1 MRAGSCVQMVQDIEA
16 LDDRQTSHSFS
27 GNFPTGRPSGATV
40 PLKGTAGSA
49 SAGLPPPASLEAQ
62 ALSSRIS
69 GTAGHLIAD
78 RYARFRHFIVSSML
92 LQLHP

>member
-1 MRAGSCVQMVQDIEA
+1 MPFFVILCQDLLTSERAQDLEA
-16 LDDRQTSHSFS
+16 LDDRQGSHSFS
-27 GNFPTGRPSGATV
+27 GSFPAGRPQGAAA

-62 ALSSRIS
+62 ALASRIS

-78 RYARFRHFIVSSML
+78 RCALHIVNTT
-92 LQLHP
+92 